1 MPDIP
6 FPTVDID
13 RAASEI
19 NNALKE
25 AAYIAV
31 GLGVLG
37 FQRAQVR
44 RVELAKQLEGLPD
57 TISSQLD
64 GYLGGARRRGRTAG
78 TRIADDLGD
87 LSRSVDDALDP
98 LRAQLLELARS
109 VEDLVAPTRQQL
121 DEQIDRFEQSLP
133 EGARSVMKS
142 FRESAAAGEQAWRS
156 AIGLDET
163 APTANPEANE
173 GEPNRAGRQPG
184 AGETA

>member
-6 FPTVDID
+6 FPTVDVD

-44 RVELAKQLEGLPD
+44 RVELAKQFERMPD
-57 TISSQLD
+57 ALSSQLD
-64 GYLGGARRRGRTAG
+64 GYLGEARRRGRTAG

-87 LSRSVDDALDP
+87 LSRSMDEALEP
-98 LRAQLLELARS
+98 LRVQLLELARV
-109 VEDLVAPTRQQL
+109 VEDLVSPARQQL

-133 EGARSVMKS
+133 EGARSVVKS

-156 AIGLDET
+156 AMGLDDMV
-163 APTANPEANE
+163 PTASAEPDEDEPDSAGPE
-173 GEPNRAGRQPG
+173 PRPG
-184 AGETA
+184 DTP